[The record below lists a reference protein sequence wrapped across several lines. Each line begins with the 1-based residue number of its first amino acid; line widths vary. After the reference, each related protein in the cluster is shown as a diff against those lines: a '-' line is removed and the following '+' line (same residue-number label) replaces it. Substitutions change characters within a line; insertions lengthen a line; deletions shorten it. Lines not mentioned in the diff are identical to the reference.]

1 MQGWTWELRASITE
15 GITLRRASGGE
26 DRFMRGSAWLGTQG
40 RPGLPGWCVCAQPN
54 SPWWNVW
61 ALRRRW
67 AIYGHVILVY
77 QLSRVHFINQSAN
90 IQAVRRP
97 GRSSPLLCKCTV
109 YLLPPSGVSVSEIEG
124 SIPTIGIKAGSSWA
138 RSPRWWRA
146 GGGDVRRRHAGG
158 GRHKAAFVG
167 SCDGMKLRPY
177 VAFGGARS
185 CCLGEA
191 EAS

>member
-97 GRSSPLLCKCTV
+97 GRLSPLLCKCTV
-109 YLLPPSGVSVSEIEG
+109 YLLPPSGMSVSEIEG
-124 SIPTIGIKAGSSWA
+124 SIPSIGIKSRFVVGSLPSLVA
-138 RSPRWWRA
+138 CRWWRRSPEA
-146 GGGDVRRRHAGG
+146 CWWWPAQGGVRRQ
-158 GRHKAAFVG
+158 
-167 SCDGMKLRPY
+167 LRWDEAPA
-177 VAFGGARS
+177 V
-185 CCLGEA
+185 CCLWRCA
-191 EAS
+191 VLLPW